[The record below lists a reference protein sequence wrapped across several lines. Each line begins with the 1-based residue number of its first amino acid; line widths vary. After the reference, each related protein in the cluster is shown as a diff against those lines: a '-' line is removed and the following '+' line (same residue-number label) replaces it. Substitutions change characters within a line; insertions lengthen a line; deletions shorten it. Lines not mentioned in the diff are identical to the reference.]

1 MSSKKLT
8 GNGRWETMR
17 MMLPDHREAL
27 EEKQKHPGSLGTKKA
42 EVPTR
47 EELELIRDSVLLPV
61 ILTMIDRNVKELNL
75 SVNPLRKLYMTATQ
89 ALMNRVH
96 SELAAVNR
104 ELRERKIKVFKDDRE
119 DTDLHFRYICRGY
132 EDRFSIMRDV
142 ARASISTK
150 IGQHIQ
156 KISVELNKK
165 V

>member
-1 MSSKKLT
+1 MSKKLT
-8 GNGRWETMR
+8 GNGRWESSR
-17 MMLPDHREAL
+17 MMLPEHREVL
-27 EEKQKHPGSLGTKKA
+27 EERSHPGSLETKNA
-42 EVPTR
+42 QVPTR
-47 EELELIRDSVLLPV
+47 EELEMIRDAVLLPV
-61 ILTMIDRNVKELNL
+61 LLTMIEKNGKEITL
-75 SVNPLRKLYMTATQ
+75 SVNPLRKLYAVATL

-104 ELRERKIKVFKDDRE
+104 ELRNRKIKIFKDDRE

-142 ARASISTK
+142 ARASISMK

-156 KISVELNKK
+156 NISADLNKK

>member
-1 MSSKKLT
+1 MSKKLA
-8 GNGRWETMR
+8 GNGRWESMR
-17 MMLPDHREAL
+17 MMITEHREEL
-27 EEKQKHPGSLGTKKA
+27 EEQSHPGNLETKKA
-42 EVPTR
+42 QVPTR
-47 EELELIRDSVLLPV
+47 EELEMIRDSVLLP
-61 ILTMIDRNVKELNL
+61 IMLTMIEKNGKEITL
-75 SVNPLRKLYMTATQ
+75 SVNPLRKLYAAATL

-104 ELRERKIKVFKDDRE
+104 ELRDRKIKIFKDDRE

-142 ARASISTK
+142 ARASISMK

-156 KISVELNKK
+156 NISADLNKK